1 MNTFIVDLENK
12 YCFPG
17 ESFKGQIKINVPK
30 EDLKSI
36 KYMII
41 PSQFWQIKTGGNGFN
56 TTVPVSY
63 KIKLDKLKY
72 ENASKLYSM
81 KINIPISRDYLPCL
95 EYNYK
100 NMHAH
105 VRYELKIFAENI
117 NGKEIK
123 REMYILILSKPVLN
137 YKIKITKDVK
147 QSIKNFFFFEKGEVI
162 LKVILNDIN
171 FKYNSLCEFNIEID
185 NTKGKLATEEYKVVI
200 IRKLNFSEIIHFKHY
215 EDEKEIFV
223 LKEKAKVNVG
233 EKKSFICKFNFE
245 DKDNNDNNKEIYL
258 YKDIADI
265 NFFLPSLE
273 GNVIKCEYELKIS
286 LYFENF
292 VDYNHRPRIII
303 PISVVHETV
312 LKTNN
317 ISSSKEI
324 STGNTTNIKPKE
336 SYSSEESTKVE
347 NNRQLKDKNKIDEE
361 ATLENNI
368 DSIHID
374 SDINYPPKNEI
385 EDNKIE
391 TPNNENKNDKNYKDN

>member
-1 MNTFIVDLENK
+1 MKKK
-12 YCFPG
+12 Y
-17 ESFKGQIKINVPK
+17 
-30 EDLKSI
+30 
-36 KYMII
+36 
-41 PSQFWQIKTGGNGFN
+41 
-56 TTVPVSY
+56 
-63 KIKLDKLKY
+63 
-72 ENASKLYSM
+72 
-81 KINIPISRDYLPCL
+81 
-95 EYNYK
+95 
-100 NMHAH
+100 
-105 VRYELKIFAENI
+105 
-117 NGKEIK
+117 
-123 REMYILILSKPVLN
+123 LI
-137 YKIKITKDVK
+137 
-147 QSIKNFFFFEKGEVI
+147 
-162 LKVILNDIN
+162 
-171 FKYNSLCEFNIEID
+171 
-185 NTKGKLATEEYKVVI
+185 
-200 IRKLNFSEIIHFKHY
+200 
-215 EDEKEIFV
+215 V

-258 YKDIADI
+258 YKDIVDI

-368 DSIHID
+368 DSIHFD

-391 TPNNENKNDKNYKDN
+391 TQNNENKNDKNYKDN